1 MERSKNLLR
10 NSSKATFLSFLHLQP
25 SLSVGLPSKK
35 ILWRRPHELLRLPYK
50 VTILVFR
57 HRGRFRCSQTHLLSR
72 QINQLSR
79 FIPISSSTHLRLDLH
94 IQAPLVLAYNRIMAH
109 FPTCLTSASPHPPKS
124 YTSVPVKQ
132 PQPKH
137 HPHLGAPVYP
147 RNAAP
152 GLPKKKMP

>member
-35 ILWRRPHELLRLPYK
+35 ILWRRPHELRRLPYK
-50 VTILVFR
+50 VIISVFR
-57 HRGRFRCSQTHLLSR
+57 HPARFRCNQIHLTSR
-72 QINQLSR
+72 HINQLSR
-79 FIPISSSTHLRLDLH
+79 FIPISSSTHLRHDLH
-94 IQAPLVLAYNRIMAH
+94 IQAPLVLAYHRIMAH
-109 FPTCLTSASPHPPKS
+109 FPTCLMSANPHPPKS

-137 HPHLGAPVYP
+137 HPSLVAPVYP
-147 RNAAP
+147 PNAAP